1 MVLRYG
7 HAERS
12 KNKALHLGRYQ
23 HMKKTKDQ
31 IVDPLL
37 VAAFYKFIQLDDL
50 ESLQERI
57 ESCCQENNVFGIVLL
72 AHEGINSTIA
82 GTREGVGKVLEF
94 LRQDSRFA
102 DLQWKESCATKQPF
116 RKLRVRLKKEI
127 VTLGIP
133 GVDPNQLVGTYI
145 KPSEWNALISDP
157 DVFVIDTRNH
167 YETEIG
173 TFKGAVDPGLDSFS
187 QLPAWLEKKIKSG
200 EQPRVAMF
208 CTGGI
213 RCEKST
219 AFLKQAGVKEVYH
232 LEGGILKYLEEVPE
246 DESLWEGECFVFDQR
261 VAVGHGLKLTDY
273 ELCRACRFP
282 LRPSEKQSKYFQ
294 EGVSCSRCYE
304 QTSGDQKAR
313 FAERQK
319 QFELAKS
326 RRESFKHAK

>member
-1 MVLRYG
+1 M
-7 HAERS
+7 
-12 KNKALHLGRYQ
+12 
-23 HMKKTKDQ
+23 
-31 IVDPLL
+31 DPLL

-57 ESCCQENNVFGIVLL
+57 ELCCQENNVFGIVLL

-82 GTREGVGKVLEF
+82 GTQEGVGKVLEF

-102 DLQWKESCATKQPF
+102 DLQWKESFATKQPF

>member
-1 MVLRYG
+1 M
-7 HAERS
+7 
-12 KNKALHLGRYQ
+12 
-23 HMKKTKDQ
+23 
-31 IVDPLL
+31 DPLL

-94 LRQDSRFA
+94 ICQDSRFA

-246 DESLWEGECFVFDQR
+246 DKSLWEGECFVFDQR

>member
-7 HAERS
+7 HAES
-12 KNKALHLGRYQ
+12 GENKALHLGRYQ

-37 VAAFYKFIQLDDL
+37 VVAFYKFIQLDDL

-94 LRQDSRFA
+94 IRQDSRFA

-187 QLPAWLEKKIKSG
+187 QLPAWLEKKIKSS
-200 EQPRVAMF
+200 EQPRIAMF

-326 RRESFKHAK
+326 RRESFKHAR

>member
-1 MVLRYG
+1 ML
-7 HAERS
+7 
-12 KNKALHLGRYQ
+12 
-23 HMKKTKDQ
+23 KTKDQ

-94 LRQDSRFA
+94 IRQDSRFA

>member
-1 MVLRYG
+1 M
-7 HAERS
+7 
-12 KNKALHLGRYQ
+12 
-23 HMKKTKDQ
+23 
-31 IVDPLL
+31 DPLL

-94 LRQDSRFA
+94 IRQDSRFA

-187 QLPAWLEKKIKSG
+187 QLPVWLEKKIKSG

-326 RRESFKHAK
+326 RKESFKHAR